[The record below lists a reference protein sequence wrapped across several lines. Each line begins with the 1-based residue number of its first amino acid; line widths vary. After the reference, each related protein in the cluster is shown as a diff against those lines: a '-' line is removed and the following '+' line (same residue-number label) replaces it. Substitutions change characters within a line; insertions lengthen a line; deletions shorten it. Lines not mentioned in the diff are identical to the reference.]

1 MTGVKKMLTVKEAI
15 SLELEKLINQAKISL
30 NEIKVVALAQ
40 AWKILQLAVA
50 SIIQTI
56 ENTSSDLAGKD
67 KKAIAM
73 ELLNKFYDSVFIV
86 VDIPFVPN
94 LVEPIIHKYVKAFL
108 MILVSSTIDAMVTT
122 FRNTG
127 VFVDP
132 AIKANAFVNVKPRI
146 SEK

>member
-1 MTGVKKMLTVKEAI
+1 MPTVKELVAV
-15 SLELEKLINQAKISL
+15 EVEKLISQAKLAI
-30 NEIKVVALAQ
+30 NEVKIVALSQ

-50 SIIQTI
+50 GVIQVI
-56 ENTSSDLAGKD
+56 EKTAEDMQGKD

-73 ELLNKFYDSVFIV
+73 ELLSKFYDSVFIV
-86 VDIPFVPN
+86 VDVPFVPN
-94 LVEPIIHKYVKAFL
+94 VLEPIIHKYVKNLL

-132 AIKANAFVNVKPRI
+132 KTQQINPFSV
-146 SEK
+146 

>member
-1 MTGVKKMLTVKEAI
+1 MLTVKEAI
-15 SLELEKLINQAKISL
+15 NLELEKLINQAKISL

-56 ENTSSDLAGKD
+56 ESTSSDLAGKD

-94 LVEPIIHKYVKAFL
+94 LLEPIIHKYVKAFL

>member
-1 MTGVKKMLTVKEAI
+1 MSETSSIKNLIAPEI
-15 SLELEKLINQAKISL
+15 DKLIVQAKLSL
-30 NEIKVVALAQ
+30 NEVKTVAIAQ

-50 SIIQTI
+50 STIQVI
-56 ENTSSDLAGKD
+56 ENTATDLAGKD
-67 KKAIAM
+67 KKVIAM
-73 ELLNKFYDSVFIV
+73 ELLSKFYDSVFII

-94 LVEPIIHKYVKAFL
+94 LVEPIIHKYVKSFL

-132 AIKANAFVNVKPRI
+132 SVKINAFVDVKPKI
-146 SEK
+146 SDK

>member
-1 MTGVKKMLTVKEAI
+1 MSTVKEI
-15 SLELEKLINQAKISL
+15 VNLEVEKLVNQAKLSL
-30 NEIKVVALAQ
+30 NEVKVVALAQ

-50 SIIQTI
+50 STIQII
-56 ENTSSDLAGKD
+56 ENTANDLAGKD

-73 ELLNKFYDSVFIV
+73 ELLSKFYDSVFIV
-86 VDIPFVPN
+86 VDVPFVPN
-94 LVEPIIHKYVKAFL
+94 LIEPIIHKYIKAFL

-132 AIKANAFVNVKPRI
+132 VTKVNAFVDIKPRV
-146 SEK
+146 SDK

>member
-1 MTGVKKMLTVKEAI
+1 MTDTNLLDSIKPETD
-15 SLELEKLINQAKISL
+15 KLIEQAKESL
-30 NEIKVVALAQ
+30 QEVKAVALEQ

-50 SIIQTI
+50 TIIQII
-56 ENTSSDLAGKD
+56 ENKAIGLAGKD
-67 KKAIAM
+67 KKVIAM
-73 ELLNKFYDSVFIV
+73 DLLSGFYDSVFLI

-108 MILVSSTIDAMVTT
+108 MLLVSATIDAMVTT

-132 AIKANAFVNVKPRI
+132 ATKVNLFVDVKPRV
-146 SEK
+146 SDK

>member
-1 MTGVKKMLTVKEAI
+1 MLTIKEAI
-15 SLELEKLINQAKISL
+15 NLELEKLINQAKISL

-56 ENTSSDLAGKD
+56 ESTSSDLAGKD

>member
-1 MTGVKKMLTVKEAI
+1 MPTVKEVI
-15 SLELEKLINQAKISL
+15 SIEVEKLINQAKVSL
-30 NEIKVVALAQ
+30 NEVKVVALAQ

-50 SIIQTI
+50 ATIQII
-56 ENTSSDLAGKD
+56 ENTATDLAGKD
-67 KKAIAM
+67 KKVIAM

-132 AIKANAFVNVKPRI
+132 ATKVNAFVDIKPRI

>member
-1 MTGVKKMLTVKEAI
+1 MSNVKEIVA
-15 SLELEKLINQAKISL
+15 LEIEKLISQAKISL
-30 NEIKVVALAQ
+30 NEVKVVALAQ

-50 SIIQTI
+50 STIQII
-56 ENTSSDLAGKD
+56 ENTSGDLAGKD
-67 KKAIAM
+67 KKIIAM
-73 ELLNKFYDSVFIV
+73 DLLSKFYDSVFII
-86 VDIPFVPN
+86 VDIPLVPN

-132 AIKANAFVNVKPRI
+132 ATKINAFADITPRV
-146 SEK
+146 SQR

>member
-1 MTGVKKMLTVKEAI
+1 MPTIKEAV
-15 SLELEKLINQAKISL
+15 SLEVEKLVNQAKTSL
-30 NEIKVVALAQ
+30 NEVKVVALAQ

-50 SIIQTI
+50 SIIQII
-56 ENTSSDLAGKD
+56 ENTATDLAGKD

-94 LVEPIIHKYVKAFL
+94 LVEPIIHRYVKAFL

-132 AIKANAFVNVKPRI
+132 ATKVNAFVDVKPRI

>member
-1 MTGVKKMLTVKEAI
+1 MSNIKEV
-15 SLELEKLINQAKISL
+15 LKQETEKLVNQAKESL
-30 NEIKVVALAQ
+30 NEVKVVALSQ

-50 SIIQTI
+50 SIIQII
-56 ENTSSDLAGKD
+56 ENTATDLAGKD

-73 ELLNKFYDSVFIV
+73 ELLSNFYDSVFIV
-86 VDIPFVPN
+86 VDIPFVPSV
-94 LVEPIIHKYVKAFL
+94 VEPIIHKHIKAFL
-108 MILVSSTIDAMVTT
+108 MILVGSTIDAMVTT

-132 AIKANAFVNVKPRI
+132 ATKVNAFIDIKPKI